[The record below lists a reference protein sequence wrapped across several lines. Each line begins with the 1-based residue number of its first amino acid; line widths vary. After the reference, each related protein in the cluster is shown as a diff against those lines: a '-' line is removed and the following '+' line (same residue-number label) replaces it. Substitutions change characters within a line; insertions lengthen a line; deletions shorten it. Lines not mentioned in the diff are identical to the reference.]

1 MPEMLQ
7 YAFMQRAL
15 AAGVI
20 IGAAVP
26 LVGVTVVLKRLSM
39 IGDALGHASL
49 AGVAAGLIAGM
60 NPVAGAVVACV
71 SSAFCIEGI
80 RRAMPARADLAVAVI
95 MAAGIGLAGVL
106 SGFVPNSATFSS
118 FLFGSIVTVGDA
130 ELAVVVGVGAAVIL
144 LCVLFA
150 RELFWVALDERA
162 ARLAGVR
169 TGLVN
174 AAFVLVC
181 ALTVSIASRTVGSL
195 IVSSMM
201 TVPVAAAL
209 SVARSWRQSVAVA
222 CAVGVASSLAGL
234 TLSFY
239 AGLRPGGAI
248 VLVEVGILVLLITAR
263 GIRSLAHRPSRGGG
277 ARASGGA

>member
-1 MPEMLQ
+1 MPEIFA

-15 AAGVI
+15 IAGLVI
-20 IGAAVP
+20 GVAVP

-49 AGVAAGLIAGM
+49 AGVAAGLIAGL

-80 RRAMPARADLAVAVI
+80 RRVMPARADLAVAVI

-130 ELAVVVGVGAAVIL
+130 ELVTVIGVGAAVIL
-144 LCVLFA
+144 FCTLLS

-169 TGLVN
+169 TGFVN

-181 ALTVSIASRTVGSL
+181 ALTISIASRTVGSL

-201 TVPVAAAL
+201 TVPVASAIAV
-209 SVARSWRQSVAVA
+209 SRSWRQCVFVA
-222 CAVGVASSLAGL
+222 CLVGAVSSLAGL
-234 TLSFY
+234 VLSFY
-239 AGLRPGGAI
+239 VGLRPGGAI
-248 VLVEVGILVLLITAR
+248 VLVEVGILISLLLVR
-263 GIRSLAHRPSRGGG
+263 GAVSRLRR
-277 ARASGGA
+277 RADAEAAVR

>member
-15 AAGVI
+15 VAGLVI
-20 IGAAVP
+20 GIAVP

-49 AGVAAGLIAGM
+49 AGVAAGLIAGV

-130 ELAVVVGVGAAVIL
+130 ELVVVIGVGAAVIL
-144 LCVLFA
+144 FCGLFA

-181 ALTVSIASRTVGSL
+181 ALTISIASRTVGSL

-209 SVARSWRQSVAVA
+209 VVARSWRQSVAVA
-222 CAVGVASSLAGL
+222 CAVGAVSSLAGL

-248 VLVEVGILVLLITAR
+248 VLVEVGILVLLIAAR
-263 GIRSLAHRPSRGGG
+263 GIRSRAVRPSHGD
-277 ARASGGA
+277 AAA